1 MAEYAQLL
9 DTSTVWLI
17 DNGLNLLTALAVLVI
32 GLFLAGFLSRHA
44 ADFLPRT
51 QRIDRTITPI
61 LAQVIRYGIMTITV
75 VIVLSQFGVDTTS
88 ILAVLGAAGLA
99 VALALQGT
107 LSNMAAG
114 IMMIW
119 LRPFNVG
126 EYIDAEG
133 IAGTVVEIGLFATK
147 LRTYDGIFVFAP
159 NSRLWSAKVT
169 NFTRE
174 RTRMVETKV
183 GIAYSADIAVARA
196 ALLEVATDS
205 RVLAE
210 PKPFVFVDE
219 LGDSA
224 VVLCLRSWVAGSEW
238 WQASVDFREAAKLRL
253 DAAGIEIPFNQLDL
267 YIRQAP
273 SAASPAPGDAGK
285 GPKQDHQV

>member
-1 MAEYAQLL
+1 MEYAQLF
-9 DTSTVWLI
+9 DSSTVWII
-17 DNGLNLLTALAVLVI
+17 DNAVNVLIALAVLVV
-32 GLFLAGFLSRHA
+32 GFFLAGFVGRHA

-51 QRIDRTITPI
+51 RAIDKTIAP
-61 LAQVIRYGIMTITV
+61 LLSQVARYGIMIVTV
-75 VIVLSQFGVDTTS
+75 VVVLSQFGVNTTS

-133 IAGTVVEIGLFATK
+133 ITGTVVEIGLFGTRLK
-147 LRTYDGIFVFAP
+147 TYDGIFVFAP
-159 NSRLWSAKVT
+159 NSRLWSARVT
-169 NFTRE
+169 NYTRE

-183 GIAYSADIAVARA
+183 GIAYNADIGVARD
-196 ALLEVATDS
+196 ALLEVAKDE
-205 RVLAE
+205 RVLKE
-210 PKPFVFVDE
+210 PAPLVFVDS

-224 VVLCLRSWVAGSEW
+224 VVLCLRTWVVGSEW
-238 WQASVDFREAAKLRL
+238 WQANVDFREAAKVRL
-253 DAAGIEIPFNQLDL
+253 DAADVEIPYNKLDL
-267 YIRQAP
+267 YLKRQQETR
-273 SAASPAPGDAGK
+273 SAKAA
-285 GPKQDHQV
+285 